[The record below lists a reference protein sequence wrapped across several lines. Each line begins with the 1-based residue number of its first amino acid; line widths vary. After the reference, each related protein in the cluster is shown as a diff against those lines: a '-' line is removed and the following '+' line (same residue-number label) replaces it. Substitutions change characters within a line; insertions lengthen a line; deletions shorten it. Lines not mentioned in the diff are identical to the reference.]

1 MSLSES
7 VPEPQRKPSF
17 KPNVPLP
24 RIRLPE
30 NFVERPDALKSV
42 KEKLLAEDKQTLV
55 VSAIAGLGG
64 LGKSVLAT
72 ALVLDEEVQARFS
85 DGILWVTLGQSP
97 DLQTLLGDWIRELDK
112 SREAFSANTLESASQ
127 YLDSLLAER
136 QMLLVVDDVWNAAH
150 VKWFRVGGAGCRVLV
165 TTREAQIEEADYYS
179 LDLMSEQE
187 AIALVRQKLGQHWRS
202 EQEDEIKA
210 FARVLGYLPLALDLA
225 ANQVRDGLTWSD
237 LQSRFKAER
246 RSVALGIGRRPNA
259 LKLLNSLE
267 KWDDLD
273 ENEQRKYSLQAC
285 FNLSLN
291 RLNPEQL
298 QQFAWLGVLPED
310 VNLNQQVA
318 SVLWNLPATAAKQV
332 LVQLR
337 DRSLLTEGVAT
348 IEGDSTYRVH
358 DLMHDMARGLIEEG
372 LLNQSL
378 CLAHQQFLD

>member
-165 TTREAQIEEADYYS
+165 
-179 LDLMSEQE
+179 
-187 AIALVRQKLGQHWRS
+187 
-202 EQEDEIKA
+202 
-210 FARVLGYLPLALDLA
+210 
-225 ANQVRDGLTWSD
+225 
-237 LQSRFKAER
+237 
-246 RSVALGIGRRPNA
+246 
-259 LKLLNSLE
+259 
-267 KWDDLD
+267 
-273 ENEQRKYSLQAC
+273 
-285 FNLSLN
+285 
-291 RLNPEQL
+291 
-298 QQFAWLGVLPED
+298 
-310 VNLNQQVA
+310 
-318 SVLWNLPATAAKQV
+318 
-332 LVQLR
+332 
-337 DRSLLTEGVAT
+337 
-348 IEGDSTYRVH
+348 
-358 DLMHDMARGLIEEG
+358 
-372 LLNQSL
+372 
-378 CLAHQQFLD
+378 